1 MGVCRSPHRVNIA
14 EKNEIETMDY
24 QVIHSIAGRLRIL
37 VSRLA
42 SDSEYAN
49 NLKCSVESI
58 AFVTNVRVNP
68 LAKSLIVIYD
78 KNQLKDSLILEQIIS
93 LIRDEQRLK
102 LITQATKKQITNLPL
117 ESRSEIN
124 YLEKLGLPVLSLVLA
139 LLATPLFELTI
150 PAFVVGGVILLSA
163 VPLYQKAIHS
173 LTEERHL
180 TVNVLESMWVTLHT
194 LQGELTA
201 PALSILMN
209 ESSETLRE
217 MTASESHR
225 SHLEFVDVSRLYWVE
240 RDGNKTEV
248 ALSDLQVGD
257 CIIVSAGDRIP
268 VDGKAIQGTA
278 LLDQQVLTGESQ
290 LISCEVGQIVYAST
304 LLVRGQLFILAEK
317 VGKNTKAGQA
327 FQLIENAPVYDSRIA
342 DYAEEI
348 SNQAVLPAM
357 CLGAGIFAFT
367 GDVHRAIAPLQL
379 DFGVGI
385 GLSVPT
391 AILSALQYAA
401 KTGVYIRNGR
411 ALEMLAK
418 VDTIVFDKTGTLTE
432 VKGEIVGIEILAPEV
447 NAEKILSLAASAE
460 QFLHH
465 PFAEAIS
472 GYVTTKNIKL
482 EACESW
488 DYQVGMGVKAKI
500 NQQEILVGKALF
512 LQEAGVEIDVEK
524 LQNQEGVIR
533 NRSLVYVAKNGKL
546 LGYIIYSNPVRKE
559 SATVI
564 KILEKAGINT
574 YMLTGDRHQV
584 ASAVAY
590 KLGMSMGRVYASAT
604 PERKIEI
611 LQQLHEQG
619 KVIAFVGE
627 GLNDAAALGYADVS
641 ITLTGCSDVARSTAD
656 IVLLDN
662 DLRSLNHAINL
673 AKRTMEIVNQ
683 NIALVAI
690 PNISVVLAGVL
701 FSLNPVIAVIISD
714 GSTILAELNGLR
726 PLFDEERKDPEIDT
740 SAGRSDEGMLG
751 VGWRKRG
758 KKILSNLPI

>member
-1 MGVCRSPHRVNIA
+1 MN
-14 EKNEIETMDY
+14 Y
-24 QVIHSIAGRLRIL
+24 QIIHSIAGRLRIL

-49 NLKCSVESI
+49 NLKYSVESI
-58 AFVTNVRVNP
+58 QFVTDVRVNTQ
-68 LAKSLIVIYD
+68 ARSLIVIYD
-78 KNQLKDSLILEQIIS
+78 KNQLKDSLLLEQIIS
-93 LIRDEQRLK
+93 LIPDEKRLK
-102 LITQATKKQITNLPL
+102 LIAQQRKKDIQSITK
-117 ESRSEIN
+117 ESRIEIN
-124 YLEKLGLPVLSLVLA
+124 YLEKLGLPVLSLGLA
-139 LLATPLFELTI
+139 ILATPLFELTV
-150 PAFVVGGVILLSA
+150 PAMVVGGVILLSA
-163 VPLYQKAIHS
+163 IPLYQKAIHS

-180 TVNVLESMWVTLHT
+180 TVDVLESMWITLHT

-225 SHLEFVDVSRLYWVE
+225 PHLEFVDTSRLYWVE
-240 RDGNKTEV
+240 REGSKTEV

-257 CIIVSAGDRIP
+257 CVIVSAGDQIP
-268 VDGKAIQGTA
+268 VDGKVVQGTA
-278 LLDQQVLTGESQ
+278 LLDQQILTGESQ

-304 LLVRGQLFILAEK
+304 LLVKGQLFILVEK
-317 VGKNTKAGQA
+317 IGKDTKAGQA
-327 FQLIENAPVYDSRIA
+327 FKLIETAPVYDSRIG

-357 CLGAGIFAFT
+357 CLGAGILAIT

-385 GLSVPT
+385 ALSVPT
-391 AILSALQYAA
+391 AILAAIEYAA

-432 VKGEIVGIEILAPEV
+432 VKGEIVGIETLDPET
-447 NAEKILSLAASAE
+447 NAETVLTLAASAE

-472 GYVTTKNIKL
+472 EGMTHKSIKL

-488 DYQVGMGVKAKI
+488 DYQVGLGVKAKI

-512 LQEAGVEIDVEK
+512 LQQAGVEIDVEK

-564 KILEKAGINT
+564 KTLEKEGINT

-590 KLGMSMGRVYASAT
+590 KLGMSMGRVYAAAT

-656 IVLLDN
+656 VVLLDN
-662 DLRSLNHAINL
+662 DLRSLNHAINI
-673 AKRTMEIVNQ
+673 AKHAMEIVNQ

-701 FSLNPVIAVIISD
+701 FSLNPVIAVIISN

-726 PLFDEERKDPEIDT
+726 PLLNGERKDPEIDT

-751 VGWRKRG
+751 VGWRKRPR
-758 KKILSNLPI
+758 KTLSNLPI